1 MYEGYLGEIDGWEPL
16 GGFSKNKDA
25 TIHKNLFVMKNLN
38 ISQNINCNDTI
49 TSNTNIINNLLQ
61 IPISKSINN
70 TNINALYIYNTN
82 TAPNNLMIGSSK
94 IAYDNNITQ
103 LSVSTDLFQ
112 FYNVQ
117 KNSPIFGNRVTG
129 LNDPTMNTF
138 SKYYTIK
145 EYTFFEQTNITHIE
159 FYISHSIYNTGAAEQ
174 SFKIT
179 IKKIISIL
187 VF

>member
-1 MYEGYLGEIDGWEPL
+1 
-16 GGFSKNKDA
+16 
-25 TIHKNLFVMKNLN
+25 MKNLN
-38 ISQNINCNDTI
+38 VSQNINCNDTI

-82 TAPNNLMIGSSK
+82 TAPDNLMIGSSK

-145 EYTFFEQTNITHIE
+145 EYTFLNKLILLILNF
-159 FYISHSIYNTGAAEQ
+159 
-174 SFKIT
+174 
-179 IKKIISIL
+179 IL
-187 VF
+187 VIVFTIPVLPNNHSK